1 YLVSAAAVVAKP
13 PGELPVADLVKE
25 GAAYALSEP
34 FDSEYG
40 EATVASAG
48 DTDGDGL
55 TDFLIGVSWWNTAG
69 TAYLVSAADLPHLD
83 AADGRK
89 DHRIDLSR
97 IVTPRP

>member
-1 YLVSAAAVVAKP
+1 MASF
-13 PGELPVADLVKE
+13 GWR
-25 GAAYALSEP
+25 
-34 FDSEYG
+34 
-40 EATVASAG
+40 ATVANAG

-55 TDFLIGVSWWNTAG
+55 TDFLIGISWWNTAG
-69 TAYLVSAADLPHLD
+69 TAYLITAADLPHLD